1 MDNNTAMASIG
12 ARLKEARDR
21 KSLTIDQVQKQTH
34 IHSTVLKALEEG
46 RCDEIL
52 TATYVKSFLKKY
64 ALYLGL
70 DHKKFLE
77 EYDAVNKAPGRREA
91 RSAGAPAPEAGAEPE
106 VSALLP
112 VLKVIAV
119 SASVMI
125 LLILLGG
132 RITSKFRKPARTRTA
147 AAAKAVPVR
156 PAADSKKA
164 SARIDRP
171 KVSIPKNVP
180 LKLLLKVNQNVW
192 VELKADRNLLF
203 SRVLT
208 KGTAEEFTADK
219 VINVYTAKAEA
230 IELVLNGRNLGSFG
244 RGPVANIEITRD
256 GARIK

>member
-1 MDNNTAMASIG
+1 
-12 ARLKEARDR
+12 
-21 KSLTIDQVQKQTH
+21 
-34 IHSTVLKALEEG
+34 
-46 RCDEIL
+46 
-52 TATYVKSFLKKY
+52 
-64 ALYLGL
+64 
-70 DHKKFLE
+70 
-77 EYDAVNKAPGRREA
+77 
-91 RSAGAPAPEAGAEPE
+91 
-106 VSALLP
+106 LP
-112 VLKVIAV
+112 VLKIIAV

-132 RITSKFRKPARTRTA
+132 RITSKFRKPARTRT